1 VGFLEEWVKSTY
13 FEDSIKTEKLEKRME
28 QSTYVP
34 NMGIWTE
41 INVGTGNSQ
50 LSVAE
55 TLPEPR
61 SPSAF
66 PAAM

>member
-1 VGFLEEWVKSTY
+1 MGFLEDWVKSTY
-13 FEDSIKTEKLEKRME
+13 FEDNMKTEKLGKRME
-28 QSTYVP
+28 QSTYVLK
-34 NMGIWTE
+34 MGIWTE
-41 INVGTGNSQ
+41 INVGTWNSQ
-50 LSVAE
+50 LSVSE